1 MKQFVLG
8 VLKSAP
14 TAQPATAISVAISS
28 AAHLSRTGI
37 SPLARHFH
45 SRRISGCNPAPSSSI
60 SGTTPNF
67 CNSSFVDVSGPNF
80 GAITT
85 MACTPRVIQFMLCY
99 GF

>member
-37 SPLARHFH
+37 SPLARHF
-45 SRRISGCNPAPSSSI
+45 SLGVSVYPYRVLNLWDSCEIAGIRRS
-60 SGTTPNF
+60 
-67 CNSSFVDVSGPNF
+67 
-80 GAITT
+80 
-85 MACTPRVIQFMLCY
+85 
-99 GF
+99 